1 MQHIELLFDRVR
13 DTAWDIFV
21 NIVKEDEFPMSPK
34 LNFRNCVICFLYQEK
49 ISTWKCNENY
59 VTRHLLKKTAYG
71 FVCSTTQKNNLLLS
85 YMYEIRY
92 IYIKVDFR

>member
-1 MQHIELLFDRVR
+1 MQLIELLFDRVR

-59 VTRHLLKKTAYG
+59 VTWHLLKKQLTDLCAALHRKIIYYYHTCMRYG
-71 FVCSTTQKNNLLLS
+71 TYT
-85 YMYEIRY
+85 
-92 IYIKVDFR
+92 